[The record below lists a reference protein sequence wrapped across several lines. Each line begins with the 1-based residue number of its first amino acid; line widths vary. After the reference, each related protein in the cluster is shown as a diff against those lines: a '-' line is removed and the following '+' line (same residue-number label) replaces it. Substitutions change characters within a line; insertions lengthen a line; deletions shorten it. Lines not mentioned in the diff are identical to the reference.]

1 MSSVGIARTYS
12 RRALS
17 AALSAALAVSMTPLL
32 PVTSAAAA
40 SLEAPSESTASST
53 ASSTADLTA
62 GVDYVAGEL
71 IVVLDGDVDTAR
83 EERLVAER
91 LARRDIE
98 VDSDIVSAA
107 ESDGSEAVV
116 LATYD
121 EGECDIDEAADMAAS
136 VSGVARVQ
144 PNYIYD
150 VEDTDADDGSTDD
163 GSTSDGSTASGSSE
177 GSSSAGSVSS
187 DSASALTA
195 AVAAGAQY
203 YLYGDTG
210 STVGADVED
219 AWDTVTCDG
228 AVTVATIDT
237 GIDLTHEDLADN
249 ILTDY
254 CYDFI
259 NGTRLK
265 STISGHGDPD
275 GHGTQVAGIISGVAD
290 NDLGMRGVS
299 HDANLIAVRAVNT
312 SSYGTTYSFA
322 SALNYVS
329 SIATRYPDL
338 NLRVVNMSVGSYSF
352 GLDWTLRYA
361 FSNATDAGLVVVCAG
376 GNGDGDSTPYTTGF
390 YPSDYADALSVTA
403 LSTDGTN
410 AAWSDFNAA
419 KDLSAPGVSIYTTDK
434 NSDYTWMSGTSAS
447 SPIVAGIAALLF
459 ALDPDADLEDVREAL
474 TETATEIDDSSDPY
488 ARNSTGYDG
497 VVSGSAGAVNAEAA
511 VAYLAALATD
521 DDLSA
526 AEVALSESSYV
537 YDGTACEPSV
547 TVTLGGSVLEEGTDY
562 EVSYADNTC
571 AGEASATVSGIGD
584 WTGTATVTFEI
595 ARAELSVVSVDA
607 ESLTYCGSALE
618 PDCTV
623 LDACGNVVSEDAYGL
638 SWSSNTDAGTATVTA
653 TATDTANYVE
663 GSVSSTFSIGAANIA
678 SADVS
683 VAADGLV
690 YDGSAQTPEVTV
702 TCGATVLSEGCD
714 YSLSWSSNTDA
725 GTAAVTVVG
734 EGNYCSSATATF
746 VISPCPLS
754 TCAMALA
761 WTSRT
766 YDGTAQ
772 VPTATVTSSGG
783 SVLASGSDYALQTSP
798 ATCVNAGTYALTA
811 SGCGNYTGTIQK
823 SFAITRAGQSLT
835 VKTPSK
841 SVKRSKVKKKA
852 QTVSGAVKVSGASGT
867 VAYKKLSGSSK
878 LSIDSS
884 SGEVTVKKG
893 APKGKL
899 SIKVRVSAAATA
911 NRTAATKTV
920 TVTVTVK

>member
-32 PVTSAAAA
+32 PVASAAAA
-40 SLEAPSESTASST
+40 SLEAPSEST

-121 EGECDIDEAADMAAS
+121 EGECDIDEAADVAAS

-163 GSTSDGSTASGSSE
+163 GSTCDGSTASGSSE
-177 GSSSAGSVSS
+177 GSSSAGSISS

-459 ALDPDADLEDVREAL
+459 ALDDGATADEVREAL

-511 VAYLAALATD
+511 VAYLAALSTD
-521 DDLSA
+521 NDLSA

-595 ARAELSVVSVDA
+595 ARAELSAVSVDA

-638 SWSSNTDAGTATVTA
+638 SWSSNTDAGTA
-653 TATDTANYVE
+653 
-663 GSVSSTFSIGAANIA
+663 
-678 SADVS
+678 
-683 VAADGLV
+683 
-690 YDGSAQTPEVTV
+690 
-702 TCGATVLSEGCD
+702 
-714 YSLSWSSNTDA
+714 
-725 GTAAVTVVG
+725 AVTVVG

-754 TCAMALA
+754 SCSMALA

-766 YDGTAQ
+766 YDGTSQ

-811 SGCGNYTGTIQK
+811 SGCGNYTGTLSQ
-823 SFAITRAGQSLT
+823 SFSITRAKQSLT

-852 QTVSGAVKVSGASGT
+852 QTLSGAVKVSGASGT
-867 VAYKKLSGSSK
+867 VAYKKLSGSPK